1 MGIGGGGRLKNQNQN
16 QIQGRVLLP
25 TGYVK
30 QYTDSSL
37 PCEGE
42 GWGGV

>member
-1 MGIGGGGRLKNQNQN
+1 MGIGGGGRLKNQN

-37 PCEGE
+37 PGEGE